1 MYGHDLSS
9 EFSLVSHRA
18 RYLCFSRILLGML
31 DRDSCSGVVGET
43 GSRVDG
49 RTGDASAFIP
59 PPTQTL
65 VDAALMSV
73 GVPISD
79 IVLPTLLMVSPD
91 R

>member
-1 MYGHDLSS
+1 MDMICRPSSHWSAIGHAT
-9 EFSLVSHRA
+9 FVSRA
-18 RYLCFSRILLGML
+18 FLLGML